1 MEHSS
6 PNKKQDW
13 KKNVTLFLASQ
24 TVSLFGSSLVQ
35 YAIMWHITMKTQS
48 GIMMTIS
55 IICGFVPMFIL
66 SPIAGVWADR
76 YNRKILIACADA
88 LIAFATLILA
98 ILYLLGYGVIWMLFA
113 ASAIRAVGTGIQT
126 PAVSAILPQIIPE
139 EQLIRINGINN
150 SIQSII
156 MIISPMVS
164 GALLTTMSIETI
176 FFIDVLTAMIAIYI
190 LLVQLSIPAHAR
202 SLTRQTAS
210 YFSDLQQGLVYIRN
224 HRFVKKYISFFAVF
238 FVFITPIS
246 LLTPLQ
252 VTRSFGNDV
261 WRLTAIEIAF
271 ALGMMLGGAI
281 IASWGG
287 FHNRIFTMSLASI
300 FIGLC
305 AMALGIVPVF
315 WGYLVIMGLAGITV
329 PLFNTPATVLIQE
342 KIEESYLGRVFGVI
356 GMISTSVMPLSML
369 IYGPVSDVVRIEWL
383 LLVSGFVM
391 FIMGF
396 MLRANKVLVEAGLAR
411 QVQNS

>member
-190 LLVQLSIPAHAR
+190 LLVQLSIQAHAR

-287 FHNRIFTMSLASI
+287 FRNRIFTMSLASI

>member
-1 MEHSS
+1 
-6 PNKKQDW
+6 
-13 KKNVTLFLASQ
+13 
-24 TVSLFGSSLVQ
+24 
-35 YAIMWHITMKTQS
+35 
-48 GIMMTIS
+48 
-55 IICGFVPMFIL
+55 
-66 SPIAGVWADR
+66 
-76 YNRKILIACADA
+76 
-88 LIAFATLILA
+88 
-98 ILYLLGYGVIWMLFA
+98 MLFA

-287 FHNRIFTMSLASI
+287 FRNRIFTMSLASI

-396 MLRANKVLVEAGLAR
+396 MLRANKVLVEAGLAK
-411 QVQNS
+411 QLQNT